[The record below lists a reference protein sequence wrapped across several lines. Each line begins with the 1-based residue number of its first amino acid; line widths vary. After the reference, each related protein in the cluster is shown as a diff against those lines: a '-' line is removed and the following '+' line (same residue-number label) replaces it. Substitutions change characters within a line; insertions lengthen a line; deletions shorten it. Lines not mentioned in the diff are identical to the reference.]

1 MPIQEECIQAII
13 DAYENQ
19 DNTKFD
25 NYDFVFNKVKN
36 YYGGKTKKTKERD
49 S

>member
-1 MPIQEECIQAII
+1 MPIQEECILSII
-13 DAYENQ
+13 NAYKNQ

-25 NYDFVFNKVKN
+25 NYDFVLNKVKN
-36 YYGGKTKKTKERD
+36 YYGGKTKKTKERN